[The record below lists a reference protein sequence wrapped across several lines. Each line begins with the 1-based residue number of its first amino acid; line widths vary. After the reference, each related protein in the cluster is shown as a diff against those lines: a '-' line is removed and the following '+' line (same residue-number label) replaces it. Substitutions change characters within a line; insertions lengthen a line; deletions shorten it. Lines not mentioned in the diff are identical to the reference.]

1 MQKTNEQLYKERQ
14 QRVQDAIAL
23 KVPDRVPVWFQ
34 DASFFPAK
42 YADISFREVMY
53 DSDKAFAAYKKTIV
67 DFEPDIYFNP
77 GHSLHTPGEASDIME
92 CRQVL
97 LPGQHGISEY
107 HSYQFVEADY
117 MRRGEYDAFLNDPTG
132 YIISKFMPRVFGA
145 MKPFETLPSLM
156 SLLLG
161 YYAMPAMAGM
171 VNDDLITS
179 MEKFC
184 KAARII
190 QRHKTKAAHFTQE
203 MSMLG
208 FPMACGAITLAP
220 FDLIGDTMRG
230 LKGVLMDMYRQPDKL
245 LAAIDKVTPLMTF
258 GAIAQCRDTGNP
270 GVFIPLHK
278 GSDGFMSLKHFETFY
293 WPSLKQMIL
302 TLIDHGL
309 TPCPFFEGNH
319 TQRLEYYADLPKG
332 KILGFFDSTDIHRA
346 KDILGKTMC
355 MSGFMPL
362 LVLQTGTEDDVK
374 IQAKRLI
381 DVLGKDGGFIMGPRS
396 AMDEADP
403 RLVKAWFDF
412 TKEYGVYA

>member
-1 MQKTNEQLYKERQ
+1 MEYTNEELYKERQ
-14 QRVQDAIAL
+14 QRIQDAIAL
-23 KVPDRVPVWFQ
+23 KVPDRVPIWFQ

-42 YADISFREVMY
+42 YAGISFKDVMY
-53 DSDKAFAAYKKTIV
+53 DSDKAFAAYKKTFV
-67 DFEPDIYFNP
+67 DFEPDLCLNP
-77 GHSLHTPGEASDIME
+77 GLALHTPGKAFDIME
-92 CRQVL
+92 CRQAL
-97 LPGQHGISEY
+97 LPGQQGISEY
-107 HSYQFVEADY
+107 HSFQFVEAEY
-117 MRRGEYDAFLNDPTG
+117 MQREEYDEFLNDPSRF
-132 YIISKFMPRVFGA
+132 IISRFVPRVFGA
-145 MKPFETLPSLM
+145 MKSLEALPSFM

-161 YYAMPAMAGM
+161 YYGMPAMAGM
-171 VNDDLITS
+171 VSDDLITS

-190 QRHKTKAAHFTQE
+190 QKHAIKAADFIQE
-203 MSMLG
+203 MKALG
-208 FPMACGAITLAP
+208 FPLACGAITLAP

-245 LAAIDKVTPLMTF
+245 LAAIDKVTPFMTF
-258 GAIAQCRDTGNP
+258 SAIAQCRNSGNP

-278 GSDGFMSLKHFETFY
+278 GSDGFMSLRQFETFY

-309 TPCPFFEGNH
+309 TPCPFFEGDH

-346 KDILGKTMC
+346 KEILGKTMC

-362 LVLQTGTEDDVK
+362 FLLQAGTEDDVK
-374 IQAKRLI
+374 TEAKRLI

-396 AMDEADP
+396 AMDEANP
-403 RLVKAWFDF
+403 RLVRAWFDF
-412 TKEYGVYA
+412 TKEYGAYA

>member
-1 MQKTNEQLYKERQ
+1 MEKTNEQLYKERQ

-42 YADISFREVMY
+42 YAGISFREAIY
-53 DSDKAFAAYKKTIV
+53 DSDKAFAAYKKTFL

-77 GHSLHTPGEASDIME
+77 GHALHTPGEASDIME

-97 LPGQHGISEY
+97 LPGQQGISEY
-107 HSYQFVEADY
+107 HSFQFVEADY
-117 MRRGEYDAFLNDPTG
+117 MQRGEYDAFLNDPTG
-132 YIISKFMPRVFGA
+132 FIISKFIPRVFGA

-156 SLLLG
+156 SLLMG
-161 YYAMPAMAGM
+161 YFAMPAMGGM
-171 VNDDLITS
+171 VSDDLIKS

-190 QRHKTKAAHFTQE
+190 QKHTKKAAHFKQE
-203 MSMLG
+203 MSTLG

-245 LAAIDKVTPLMTF
+245 LAAIDKVTPLLTF
-258 GAIAQCRDTGNP
+258 GAIAQCRDSGNP

-278 GSDGFMSLKHFETFY
+278 GSDGFMSLKQFETFY

-319 TQRLEYYADLPKG
+319 TRRLEYYADLPKG
-332 KILGFFDSTDIHRA
+332 KILGFFDATDIHRA

-374 IQAKRLI
+374 IQATRLI

-396 AMDEADP
+396 AMDEANP
-403 RLVKAWFDF
+403 RLVRVWFDF